1 MLFRKAILI
10 IHGYAGGT
18 YDEEDLANYLELNKF
33 YDVFQFTLPGHSK
46 NLSKVKYQD
55 WINKSEE
62 MMNFLIDNGYK
73 SIYLI
78 GHSMGGVIATYLAG
92 KYKEV
97 RRLVLCAPAFQYL
110 SVEKEKKNI
119 KDSFMNTPTIVKTY
133 GSDEIFSRFLK
144 LNLSSIKEFSN
155 LILKYYDCP
164 KKVYCPTLIIQGKN
178 DNIVPI
184 SSSNYVYQNINSD
197 IKKIVFVNELTHD
210 IFKGKRKNE
219 VIKIIESFLKKIE
232 SGEVV
237 I

>member
-78 GHSMGGVIATYLAG
+78 
-92 KYKEV
+92 
-97 RRLVLCAPAFQYL
+97 
-110 SVEKEKKNI
+110 EK
-119 KDSFMNTPTIVKTY
+119 T
-133 GSDEIFSRFLK
+133 
-144 LNLSSIKEFSN
+144 SIKEVN
-155 LILKYYDCP
+155 LTN
-164 KKVYCPTLIIQGKN
+164 VHTLHKL
-178 DNIVPI
+178 
-184 SSSNYVYQNINSD
+184 S
-197 IKKIVFVNELTHD
+197 
-210 IFKGKRKNE
+210 
-219 VIKIIESFLKKIE
+219 
-232 SGEVV
+232 
-237 I
+237 